1 MKPRLTGKM
10 RKALPLLASG
20 LSGVATAE
28 AVGVKPSTVSEWL
41 NHCPDFIDALE
52 GLRDVG
58 MRQAVGQLQGT
69 LSTAVDELQRIMTT
83 SKTDALRLKAAQF
96 VIEACGITKERNKEL
111 IDPISHA
118 ELAVVG
124 NILKGLG
131 GSSVTA

>member
-41 NHCPDFIDALE
+41 NHCPDFIGALE
-52 GLRDVG
+52 GLRDAG
-58 MRQAVGQLQGT
+58 MRQAVGQLQST
-69 LSTAVDELQRIMTT
+69 LPTAVEELRRIITT

-96 VIEACGITKERNKEL
+96 VIEAYGITKERNEAQL
-111 IDPISHA
+111 DPVSRA

-124 NILKGLG
+124 DILKGLG
-131 GSSVTA
+131 GNRATT